1 MIQKITAD
9 RGSFKTLEF
18 GPGLNILR
26 AVKSEGAT
34 DRDSRNGAG
43 KASLVELIHFLFGA
57 NAPPRSIFRSPALR
71 NWRFE
76 AEVELGGQR
85 GAVTRSGA
93 QSGSVTVDTT
103 LLPDASRPS
112 GFPPDPGPRTSL
124 NLKNWQA
131 LLGQSVFGLAAP
143 AADEQAPQPSFRSL
157 FSYFARRQESG
168 GFQECMRHST
178 NQQVGDLQVA
188 VSWLLGLDW
197 TISHRFQ
204 ALRKRQ
210 QDLRALKRAAASG
223 ELARLEGG
231 AAELR
236 TDLALAEA
244 KAQRMRSRLDRFRVL
259 PDYEVLEAEATAIT
273 QEIQRLA
280 SANLAD
286 RGLLQDLRASIDA
299 EEDPGQTQILD
310 LFREASIVLP
320 DLVQRRFSEVQHFH
334 RTVVANRR
342 EHLAAEVSSAK
353 ARIADREARKAEQD
367 ARRRQIM
374 RILESAGALAEY
386 TALREDLAR
395 REARAEALAERLRDV
410 ERWETLR
417 TEIKVERASATRALQ
432 SDVRE
437 RHAVVRDVVLR
448 FEELSRSLYQRA
460 GSLTIAASENGPKF
474 EVRIPAG
481 QSRGIANMQM
491 FCFDLMLM
499 ELQVERGRSPGFL
512 IHDSHLFD
520 GVDERQVARAL
531 QIGAQRAQSLGFQYI
546 VTMNTDA
553 IPREGFESGF
563 RIEDHFMNVRLTDA
577 AEDGGLFGIRF
588 D

>member
-1 MIQKITAD
+1 MIHKITAD
-9 RGSFKTLEF
+9 HGSFKTLEF

-26 AVKSEGAT
+26 ADKSEGAT

-43 KASLVELIHFLFGA
+43 KTSLVELIHFLFGA
-57 NAPPRSIFRSPALR
+57 DAPRKSIFRSSALR
-71 NWRFE
+71 DWRFV
-76 AEVELGGQR
+76 AEVELAGKF
-85 GAVTRSGA
+85 GAVARSGA
-93 QSGSVTVDTT
+93 RPGSVTVDTA
-103 LLPDASRPS
+103 LLPDVSRPS
-112 GFPPDPGPRTSL
+112 ALFLDPRPRTSL
-124 NLKNWQA
+124 KLKDWKA

-143 AADEQAPQPSFRSL
+143 AADEQAPQLSFRSL

-168 GFQECMRHST
+168 GFQECMKHST
-178 NQQVGDLQVA
+178 KQQPGDLQVS
-188 VSWLLGLDW
+188 VSWLLDLDW

-210 QDLRALKRAAASG
+210 TGLRALKRAAVSG
-223 ELARLEGG
+223 ELARLAGG
-231 AAELR
+231 AAALR
-236 TDLALAEA
+236 TDLALAGAE
-244 KAQRMRSRLDRFRVL
+244 AQRMRKRLDRFRVL
-259 PDYEVLEAEATAIT
+259 PDYEELEVEATAIT
-273 QEIQRLA
+273 AEIQDLA
-280 SANLAD
+280 GANLAD
-286 RGLLQDLRASIDA
+286 RGLLQDLRASLED
-299 EEDPGQTQILD
+299 EEEPDQTQILK
-310 LFREASIVLP
+310 LFREANILFP
-320 DLVQRRFSEVQHFH
+320 DLVQRRFHDVERFH
-334 RTVVANRR
+334 RTVLANRR
-342 EHLAAEVSSAK
+342 AHLAAEIESAR
-353 ARIADREARKAEQD
+353 ARVADRETRKAELD

-374 RILESAGALAEY
+374 RLLESAGALAEY
-386 TALREDLAR
+386 TALREELAR

-417 TEIKVERASATRALQ
+417 TEIKAERASATRALQ
-432 SDVRE
+432 NDVRE
-437 RHAVVRDVVLR
+437 RHAVVQDVVLR
-448 FEELSRSLYQRA
+448 FEGLSRLLYQRA

-563 RIEDHFMNVRLTDA
+563 RIKDHFMNVRLTDA